1 MPLRLGFAWEGLDR
15 TELGIGVGFYGGP
28 VMIDIGFAF
37 KHGMWIHTMK
47 GFNLS
52 IGFTMTGFL
61 GRKDNKKVSTDGPSP
76 IPEESLPSDDQKQN
90 SSNRK

>member
-1 MPLRLGFAWEGLDR
+1 
-15 TELGIGVGFYGGP
+15 
-28 VMIDIGFAF
+28 
-37 KHGMWIHTMK
+37 MK

-52 IGFTMTGFL
+52 IGFTMTGFQ